1 MHKERM
7 MSEMESFKTKQENER
22 EMLNKFIIEQSK
34 VRDCFNIFIA
44 NCSRF

>member
-34 VRDCFNIFIA
+34 VRDHFNIPL
-44 NCSRF
+44 